1 MRTEVRFLLAMLLM
15 LGVLVGTNLLF
26 PPVPPPEMTQEVEVP
41 ATPGGS
47 LPDGAVGPDG
57 AGAEAPVI
65 PGDTQSSSMGQG
77 SPEMEA
83 GGELVQDDETAT
95 PQGEAALPGPT
106 LPEIVVEGP
115 LYRHAFSPVGARL
128 VGSQLLRFDS
138 FTSDGPVNLLPEDAP
153 GGLTSRILVGTD
165 TVDLRQ
171 MVFQA
176 EPAQGLQLEEGGQ
189 MQSLTFT
196 YQHPSHPFN
205 FQIQYDFHP
214 DSYLVR
220 VSGRA
225 QGLDRGGVL
234 FTDLSDGLAFN
245 ETDVTEEARSMAYVA
260 NHRQQGIRSRA
271 LDKVEGQVVEE
282 GPFFWVAMKSKYFVA
297 GLLAGQGTSGS
308 DEHLGGLIVQE
319 MEGEHRAD
327 LVVTQP
333 LSTDGSFDFR
343 LFLGPQ
349 DYAALSELENDFKE
363 VNPYGW
369 RFFRPIVRPFVAI
382 TITVL
387 VFLHDTLGWGYGWVL
402 ILFGV
407 LMRVL
412 LFPLN
417 HKAMRAQL
425 KNMAVQPLLKD
436 IQTRHKD
443 NPEKMQKELMR
454 LYKEHGFNPLAGC
467 WPMLLPW
474 PVLIALF
481 FVFQNTIE
489 LRGVEFLWLPDLS
502 AKDPFYAL
510 PVLLGLSMF
519 FLQWVS
525 FRTLDEINPQMKMM
539 MWLLPIFM
547 VVIFANL
554 PSGLNLYYFTAN
566 VATLPQS
573 WWIANERKKQQAKA
587 PLKLSTAE

>member
-26 PPVPPPEMTQEVEVP
+26 PPVPPPQVTQEVEGPPTPAGTEAVVP
-41 ATPGGS
+41 EGG
-47 LPDGAVGPDG
+47 A
-57 AGAEAPVI
+57 AEAPVI
-65 PGDTQSSSMGQG
+65 PGDTQPPSLGQ
-77 SPEMEA
+77 
-83 GGELVQDDETAT
+83 AT
-95 PQGEAALPGPT
+95 PELGAEGGLVEDGQTPATPGSEPVPGPT
-106 LPEIVVEGP
+106 VPEVVVEGP
-115 LYRHAFSPVGARL
+115 LYRHTFSPVGARL

-138 FTSDGPVNLLPEDAP
+138 FTSEGPVSLLPEGAP
-153 GGLTSRILVGTD
+153 GGLTTRILVGTD
-165 TVDLRQ
+165 TVDLRR
-171 MVFQA
+171 MVFQV
-176 EPAQGLQLEEGGQ
+176 EPSQGLQLERGGEA
-189 MQSLTFT
+189 QSLTFT

-205 FQIQYDFHP
+205 FQIRYEFDP

-245 ETDVTEEARSMAYVA
+245 ETDMAEEARSMAYVA
-260 NHRQQGIRSRA
+260 NHRQQGIRSRT
-271 LDKVEGQVVEE
+271 LEDVEGQVVEE

-297 GLLAGQGTSGS
+297 GLLAGQGTPGS

-333 LSTDGSFDFR
+333 LSTDGSFHFR

-369 RFFRPIVRPFVAI
+369 RFFRPIIRPFVAI

-417 HKAMRAQL
+417 HKAMKAQL

-502 AKDPFYAL
+502 SKDPFYAL

-525 FRTLDEINPQMKMM
+525 FRTLDEVNPQMKMM

-587 PLKLSTAE
+587 PLKLSTTE